1 MKDERNKI
9 DELFREGLG
18 GLNQAPPPDVWE
30 RIDVNL
36 PSVHPAPE
44 ALLIPGRLVKAGAT
58 AAIIAGALIL
68 WFILGKSNH
77 ESGQTESIPVQKQSS
92 GTTSTTSGQ
101 KPGLNSDQT
110 GTVAEPFIE
119 STHKNDRTNDIDD
132 EKAAKA
138 SDKNHDTRLHSKT
151 ALGEIKPLSGAADLT
166 NNNYPD
172 SGAEKQITYQTGLAG
187 LRLDFTNWLITLPAG
202 QIYQENFSSF
212 SAGLR
217 KTRNPLAPKR
227 GTIPLI
233 GGVYASRDIIYYGKG
248 HHKQSR
254 AAGLSL
260 STFKGPWEFETG
272 VALNI
277 SDDNG
282 KFDVN
287 FSSFDSIGYYNKVVS
302 FSPDPQIPGRVI
314 FNTVMEGV
322 YDSVGHKIEAQT
334 VNRYSYLQIP
344 LMAGYRIY
352 ADRLFTISLKAGPVF
367 SVLLASDEPPVTFS
381 REGAILQSID
391 NQTPVRA
398 STNWQIAAALGAGMH
413 ISRSLTLQFEPTYR
427 SYLRPV
433 YQHHRS
439 SPYSIGLK
447 AGLLYRF

>member
-1 MKDERNKI
+1 MKDKRNKI

-18 GLNQAPPPDVWE
+18 GLNQAPPPDLWK
-30 RIDVNL
+30 RIDASL
-36 PSVHPAPE
+36 PSIPPARKTP
-44 ALLIPGRLVKAGAT
+44 LIPRRFLQTGAA
-58 AAIIAGALIL
+58 AAIIAGAFIL

-77 ESGQTESIPVQKQSS
+77 ESGQTESIPLQEQSS
-92 GTTSTTSGQ
+92 GTTSTTTGQ
-101 KPGLNSDQT
+101 KPVLLPDQT
-110 GTVAEPFIE
+110 GKIAEPFIE
-119 STHKNDRTNDIDD
+119 YTQKNDRINKVA

-138 SDKNHDTRLHSKT
+138 SDINHDTQPNSK
-151 ALGEIKPLSGAADLT
+151 AASGEIKLPAAAVVSK
-166 NNNYPD
+166 NNNYTG
-172 SGAEKQITYQTGLAG
+172 SGTEKQTTYHTGLAG

-202 QIYQENFSSF
+202 QIYQENFLSF
-212 SAGLR
+212 NAGLR
-217 KTRNPLAPKR
+217 KTRNPLAPKL
-227 GTIPLI
+227 GTIPVI

-254 AAGLSL
+254 AAGLSF

-272 VALNI
+272 VAFNI

-322 YDSVGHKIEAQT
+322 YDSVGHNIEAQT

-413 ISRSLTLQFEPTYR
+413 ISRCLTLQFEPTYR

>member
-1 MKDERNKI
+1 MKDKRNKI

-18 GLNQAPPPDVWE
+18 GLNQAPPPDLWK
-30 RIDVNL
+30 RIDASL
-36 PSVHPAPE
+36 PSIPPARKTP
-44 ALLIPGRLVKAGAT
+44 LIPRRFLQTGAS
-58 AAIIAGALIL
+58 AAIIAGAFIL

-77 ESGQTESIPVQKQSS
+77 ESGQTESIPIREQSS
-92 GTTSTTSGQ
+92 GTTSTTTGHT
-101 KPGLNSDQT
+101 PGLYPDQN
-110 GTVAEPFIE
+110 VKIAESYIG
-119 STHKNDRTNDIDD
+119 STDKNDHANEIA

-138 SDKNHDTRLHSKT
+138 SDKNHDIQPNSK
-151 ALGEIKPLSGAADLT
+151 AASGEIRPLSGAADST

-172 SGAEKQITYQTGLAG
+172 PGAEKQITYQTGLAG
-187 LRLDFTNWLITLPAG
+187 LRLDFTNWLITMPAG
-202 QIYQENFSSF
+202 QIYQGNFSSF
-212 SAGLR
+212 NANLR
-217 KTRNPLAPKR
+217 KTPNPLRSKR
-227 GTIPLI
+227 GAIPLI
-233 GGVYASRDIIYYGKG
+233 GGVYASRDMIYYGKG

-254 AAGLSL
+254 TAGLSL
-260 STFKGPWEFETG
+260 STFTGPWEFETG
-272 VALNI
+272 VAFSI

-322 YDSVGHKIEAQT
+322 YDSVGHKVETKT
-334 VNRYSYLQIP
+334 VNRYTYLQIP

-367 SVLLASDEPPVTFS
+367 SVLLASDEPPVTFY

-391 NQTPVRA
+391 NQTPVRV

-413 ISRSLTLQFEPTYR
+413 ISRCLTLQLEPTYR

-433 YQHHRS
+433 YQHHRN

>member
-1 MKDERNKI
+1 MKDKRNKI
-9 DELFREGLG
+9 DDLFREGLG
-18 GLNQAPPPDVWE
+18 KLNQAPPPDLWE
-30 RIDVNL
+30 RIDASL
-36 PSVHPAPE
+36 PSIPPARKTP
-44 ALLIPGRLVKAGAT
+44 LIPRRFLQTGAA
-58 AAIIAGALIL
+58 AAIIAGAFIL

-77 ESGQTESIPVQKQSS
+77 ESGQTESIPLQEQSS
-92 GTTSTTSGQ
+92 GTTSTTTGQ
-101 KPGLNSDQT
+101 KPVLLPDQT
-110 GTVAEPFIE
+110 GKIAEPFIE
-119 STHKNDRTNDIDD
+119 YTQKNDRINKVA
-132 EKAAKA
+132 EKAAKV
-138 SDKNHDTRLHSKT
+138 SDINHDTQPNSK
-151 ALGEIKPLSGAADLT
+151 AASGEIKLPAAAVVSK
-166 NNNYPD
+166 NNNYTG
-172 SGAEKQITYQTGLAG
+172 SGTEKQTTYHTGLAG

-202 QIYQENFSSF
+202 QIYQENFLSF
-212 SAGLR
+212 NAGLR
-217 KTRNPLAPKR
+217 KTRNPLAPKL

-254 AAGLSL
+254 AAGLSF

-272 VALNI
+272 VAFNI

-322 YDSVGHKIEAQT
+322 YDSVGHNIEAQT

-413 ISRSLTLQFEPTYR
+413 ISRCLTLQFEPTYR

>member
-18 GLNQAPPPDVWE
+18 GLNQAPPPDLWE
-30 RIDVNL
+30 RIDANL
-36 PSVHPAPE
+36 PSVRPAPE
-44 ALLIPGRLVKAGAT
+44 APLIPGRLVKAGAA
-58 AAIIAGALIL
+58 AAIIAGVLIL

-77 ESGQTESIPVQKQSS
+77 ESGQTESIPSQEQSS
-92 GTTSTTSGQ
+92 GTTSTTTGQ
-101 KPGLNSDQT
+101 KPVLLTDQT
-110 GTVAEPFIE
+110 GNIAEPFIE
-119 STHKNDRTNDIDD
+119 SSHKNDRTNDIA
-132 EKAAKA
+132 EKAAKV
-138 SDKNHDTRLHSKT
+138 SDINHDTRLYSKT
-151 ALGEIKPLSGAADLT
+151 TSGEIKPTSGAADLT

-172 SGAEKQITYQTGLAG
+172 PGVEKQITYHTDLAG

-202 QIYQENFSSF
+202 QIYQDNFLSF
-212 SAGLR
+212 NAGLR
-217 KTRNPLAPKR
+217 KTRNTLIPKR

-233 GGVYASRDIIYYGKG
+233 GGVYVSRDMIYYGNG

-254 AAGLSL
+254 TAGLSL
-260 STFKGPWEFETG
+260 STFTGPWEFETG
-272 VALNI
+272 VAFNI
-277 SDDNG
+277 SEDNG

-322 YDSVGHKIEAQT
+322 YDSVGHNIEAQT

-367 SVLLASDEPPVTFS
+367 SVLLASEEPPVTFN

-398 STNWQIAAALGAGMH
+398 STNWQIAAALGVGMH
-413 ISRSLTLQFEPTYR
+413 ISRCLTLQFEPTYR

-439 SPYSIGLK
+439 SPNSIGLK

>member
-1 MKDERNKI
+1 MKDKRNKI

-18 GLNQAPPPDVWE
+18 GLNQAPPPDLWK
-30 RIDVNL
+30 RIDASL
-36 PSVHPAPE
+36 PSIPPARKTP
-44 ALLIPGRLVKAGAT
+44 LIPRRFLQTGAS
-58 AAIIAGALIL
+58 AAIIAGAFIL

-77 ESGQTESIPVQKQSS
+77 ESGQTESIPIQEQSS
-92 GTTSTTSGQ
+92 GTTSTTTGQ
-101 KPGLNSDQT
+101 KPVLLPDQT
-110 GTVAEPFIE
+110 GKIAEPFIE
-119 STHKNDRTNDIDD
+119 HTQKNDRINKVA
-132 EKAAKA
+132 EKAAKV
-138 SDKNHDTRLHSKT
+138 SDINHDTRLYSKT
-151 ALGEIKPLSGAADLT
+151 TSGEIKPTSGAADLT

-172 SGAEKQITYQTGLAG
+172 PGVEKQITYQTGLAG

-202 QIYQENFSSF
+202 QIYQENFLSF
-212 SAGLR
+212 NAGLR
-217 KTRNPLAPKR
+217 RTRNPLVPER
-227 GTIPLI
+227 GAIPLI
-233 GGVYASRDIIYYGKG
+233 GGVYTSWDMIYYNNG

-254 AAGLSL
+254 TAGLSL
-260 STFKGPWEFETG
+260 STFTGPWEFETG
-272 VALNI
+272 VAFSI

-322 YDSVGHKIEAQT
+322 YDSVGHKVETKT
-334 VNRYSYLQIP
+334 VNRYTYLQIP

-367 SVLLASDEPPVTFS
+367 SVLLASDEPPVTFY

-391 NQTPVRA
+391 NQTPVRV

-413 ISRSLTLQFEPTYR
+413 ISRCLTLQLEPTYR

-433 YQHHRS
+433 YQHHRN

>member
-1 MKDERNKI
+1 MKDKRNKI
-9 DELFREGLG
+9 DDLFREGLG
-18 GLNQAPPPDVWE
+18 KLNQAPPPDLWE
-30 RIDVNL
+30 RIDANL
-36 PSVHPAPE
+36 PSVRPAPE
-44 ALLIPGRLVKAGAT
+44 APLIPGRLVKAVTA
-58 AAIIAGALIL
+58 AAIIAGAFIL

-77 ESGQTESIPVQKQSS
+77 ESGQTESIPIQEQSS
-92 GTTSTTSGQ
+92 GTTLTTTGQ
-101 KPGLNSDQT
+101 KPVLLPDQT
-110 GTVAEPFIE
+110 GKIAEPFIE
-119 STHKNDRTNDIDD
+119 YTQKNDRINKVA

-151 ALGEIKPLSGAADLT
+151 ASGEIKPLSGAADLT

-172 SGAEKQITYQTGLAG
+172 PGAEKLITYQTGLAG

-227 GTIPLI
+227 GAIPLI

-272 VALNI
+272 VAFNI

-322 YDSVGHKIEAQT
+322 YDSVGHNIEAQT

>member
-1 MKDERNKI
+1 MKDKRNKI

-18 GLNQAPPPDVWE
+18 KLNQAPPPDLWE
-30 RIDVNL
+30 RIDANL
-36 PSVHPAPE
+36 PSVRPAPE
-44 ALLIPGRLVKAGAT
+44 APLIPGRLVKAVTA
-58 AAIIAGALIL
+58 AAIIAGAFIL
-68 WFILGKSNH
+68 WFILSKSNQ
-77 ESGQTESIPVQKQSS
+77 ESSQTETIPIQEQAS
-92 GTTSTTSGQ
+92 GTTSTTTGHT
-101 KPGLNSDQT
+101 PGLYPDQN
-110 GTVAEPFIE
+110 VKIAESYIG
-119 STHKNDRTNDIDD
+119 STDKNNRANDIA
-132 EKAAKA
+132 EKAAKV
-138 SDKNHDTRLHSKT
+138 SDINHDTQPNSK
-151 ALGEIKPLSGAADLT
+151 AASGEIKLPAAAVVSK
-166 NNNYPD
+166 NNNYTG
-172 SGAEKQITYQTGLAG
+172 SGTEKQTTYHTGLAG

-202 QIYQENFSSF
+202 QIYQENFLSF
-212 SAGLR
+212 NAGLR
-217 KTRNPLAPKR
+217 KTRNPLAPKL

-233 GGVYASRDIIYYGKG
+233 GGVYASRDMIYYGTG

-254 AAGLSL
+254 TAGFSL
-260 STFKGPWEFETG
+260 STFDGPWEFETG
-272 VALNI
+272 VAFSI

-314 FNTVMEGV
+314 FNKVMEGV
-322 YDSVGHKIEAQT
+322 YDSVGHNIEAQT

-367 SVLLASDEPPVTFS
+367 SVLLASDEPPVIFS

-413 ISRSLTLQFEPTYR
+413 ITRSLTLQLEPTYR